1 MQLELDD
8 VGGAR
13 EQVETAEDLIK
24 LVETYFQTISM

>member
-13 EQVETAEDLIK
+13 AQIETAEDLIQ
-24 LVETYFQTISM
+24 LVESYFQTINM